1 MNHRLLFA
9 ATGLLAMAIATHPAH
24 AASGSIDPVS
34 GVLTV
39 KGYLAHSYPKI
50 NGTYVQV
57 AAGTKAYSATLTVA
71 GTSRRYLVLR
81 PDPAPATAPA
91 LLLLHPNSTSP
102 ENMANLTK
110 VADFVATQGFWA
122 VLPEAIGGQW
132 KDDPTTG
139 SADDVSFISALVDTL
154 ATQGV
159 DATRVYAAGYSN
171 GGFMSERLAC
181 ALADRIAAFS
191 IDAATLRTGLA
202 SNCAPVKQRPKQF
215 FLGTADNIV
224 PYNGVANLESA
235 AATLSYWSSKQG
247 CPGIVS
253 TMLPDR
259 VNDGTTVQ
267 LDDHTG
273 CAGGTALKLYTI
285 YNGGHAWPNGLTQSV
300 GTTTQNIDATGLS
313 WLFVS
318 GYRR

>member
-1 MNHRLLFA
+1 MNHRLIAFACVLAAA
-9 ATGLLAMAIATHPAH
+9 ATLHPAH
-24 AASGSIDPVS
+24 AATGSIDPVS
-34 GVLTV
+34 GVLTITG
-39 KGYLAHSYPKI
+39 KLSYSTI
-50 NGTYVQV
+50 NSNGTNVLV
-57 AAGTKAYSATLTVA
+57 AAGTKAYSTNLVVA
-71 GTSRRYLVLR
+71 GTTRRYLILR
-81 PDPAPATAPA
+81 PDPAPASEPA
-91 LLLLHPNSTSP
+91 LLLLHPNGSSP
-102 ENMANLTK
+102 ESMANLTE
-110 VADFVATQGFWA
+110 VVNFVATQGFWA
-122 VLPEAIGGQW
+122 VMPAAIGGQW

-139 SADDVSFISALVDTL
+139 NADDVTFISTLVDSL

-181 ALADRIAAFS
+181 ALSDKIAAFG

-202 SNCAPVKQRPKQF
+202 SSCTPVKQRPKQF

-224 PYNGVANLESA
+224 PYDGVANLESA
-235 AATLSYWSSKQG
+235 ASTLAFWSKQQG

-253 TMLPDR
+253 TMLPNR
-259 VNDGTTVQ
+259 VNDGTSVQ

-273 CAGGTALKLYTI
+273 CAGGTALLLYTI

-300 GTTTQNIDATGLS
+300 GTTTQNIDATGLV
-313 WLFVS
+313 WRFAS